1 MDEWNNQHDPA
12 MPQESND
19 NLNAATPSYENRNND
34 AEAVPSAEQPNTEQL
49 NAEQSS
55 AGQPNAEPQNAE
67 QSTAEQLNAEPQNAE
82 QSTAEQLNAEQ
93 QNAEE
98 AAEPA
103 ADAPD
108 TSDYVNSSDNDT
120 QSDPQVGGGE
130 YTAPYATPP
139 QPAAYYRAGM
149 NGENTENG
157 QPFYGTYV
165 YNEPRAEK
173 VKNRG
178 LKVFCLAL
186 AAVLVVT
193 LSVCAGYLASEYRGK
208 IGGSSTTTSRNAPK
222 LDLADRPEDDSELAD
237 NYTEAYKK
245 VQKSVVN
252 ILVYS
257 SDSVNESS
265 SKMSIASGV
274 VYSKDGYIV
283 TNDHIYDSIS
293 NAKFKVRFY
302 DGKEYDAVFVAG
314 DTRSDLAVLKLKKKV
329 SGLTAATFGDSTK
342 AIVGE
347 QVITVGYPSN
357 YGDDATLTHGILS
370 AVNRRVTGTA
380 TNYASSFLQTD
391 ATINPGNSGG
401 ALCNMYGQV
410 IGITSSKL
418 TGTYEAT
425 TYAIPTKTMKR
436 VVTGLI
442 SYGCVKDRAKLG
454 ITYTELNSVTA
465 DANGLPIGLYIG
477 TISSESDLFGKGYS
491 EGDVITH
498 VGGKKITTSD
508 VLLSVI
514 EDAKAGDTIEL
525 TIYSAKKKESGDV
538 SVKLLSDKGS
548 SSYNNSSSS
557 KSSDGTSSGSSDKN
571 KSKDS
576 SDNGGTFDFPLN

>member
-12 MPQESND
+12 MPQENDD
-19 NLNAATPSYENRNND
+19 NLNAATPSYETLNND
-34 AEAVPSAEQPNTEQL
+34 AAAVPSAEQPNAEQQ
-49 NAEQSS
+49 NAEQPNAEPQS
-55 AGQPNAEPQNAE
+55 AEPQNVEQRNAEQQNAEPQNAE
-67 QSTAEQLNAEPQNAE
+67 
-82 QSTAEQLNAEQ
+82 
-93 QNAEE
+93 E
-98 AAEPA
+98 AAELT

-108 TSDYVNSSDNDT
+108 TPDSVNASDNADT
-120 QSDPQVGGGE
+120 TVSGAQSDPQVGGGE

-139 QPAAYYRAGM
+139 QPAAYYRAGI
-149 NGENTENG
+149 NGENAENG

-208 IGGSSTTTSRNAPK
+208 IGGSSTTTSQNAPK

-329 SGLTAATFGDSTK
+329 SGLTVATFGDSTK

-370 AVNRRVTGTA
+370 AVNRRVTGTS

-442 SYGCVKDRAKLG
+442 SDGCVKDRAKLG

-465 DANGLPIGLYIG
+465 EANGLPKGLYIG
-477 TISSESDLFGKGYS
+477 TISSESDLSGKGYS
-491 EGDVITH
+491 EGDVITY

-557 KSSDGTSSGSSDKN
+557 KSSGGTSSGSSDKN